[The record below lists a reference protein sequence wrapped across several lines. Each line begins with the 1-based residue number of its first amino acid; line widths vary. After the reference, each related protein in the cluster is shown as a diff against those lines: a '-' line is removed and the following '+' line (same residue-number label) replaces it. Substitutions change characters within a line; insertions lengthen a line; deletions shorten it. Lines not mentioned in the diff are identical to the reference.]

1 MEIIDTEIITATKH
15 NAKKNIILIRLIFII
30 DLKSMYNIKLSCL

>member
-15 NAKKNIILIRLIFII
+15 NAKKNIILIMLIFIV
-30 DLKSMYNIKLSCL
+30 LY